1 MVIVGGGVIGLLTAL
16 NLANHVG
23 QVTLHH
29 GADVRVEMAN
39 RWVVESKALRRSDVD
54 LLDQITTILLGA
66 VGLGDQLSNL
76 TIDDTANEIVV
87 GEIDRMVV

>member
-1 MVIVGGGVIGLLTAL
+1 
-16 NLANHVG
+16 
-23 QVTLHH
+23 
-29 GADVRVEMAN
+29 MAN

-54 LLDQITTILLGA
+54 LLDQITTILLGE